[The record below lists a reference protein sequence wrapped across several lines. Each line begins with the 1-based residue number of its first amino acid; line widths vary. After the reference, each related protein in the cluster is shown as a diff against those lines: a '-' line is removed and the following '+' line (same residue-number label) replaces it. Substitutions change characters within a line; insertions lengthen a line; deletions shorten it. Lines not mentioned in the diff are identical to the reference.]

1 MKILFDL
8 TKFFLKLRNI
18 FHKYY
23 LNKEEDNNQ
32 KFNLN
37 QKLNKVNFSHL
48 HFIIDI
54 IIFGALFNN
63 FSIRIKNVMKKKN
76 GIITNINKQ

>member
-23 LNKEEDNNQ
+23 LNKEEDNNPKIQ
-32 KFNLN
+32 LKS
-37 QKLNKVNFSHL
+37 KVE
-48 HFIIDI
+48 
-54 IIFGALFNN
+54 
-63 FSIRIKNVMKKKN
+63 
-76 GIITNINKQ
+76 